1 MVNTVTLYKSLLQTL
16 MKLGGVEP
24 RKVEIEPGTV
34 MNFWVP
40 TKPKTEEIIQK
51 PRVVFV
57 HGFGADGI
65 LTHYS
70 VYVPDLL
77 FFGGSTTSARNRSPR
92 FQTECLATG
101 LRKLGVERCVV
112 VGLSYGGMIGFK
124 MGELYPDLV
133 QAIVVCGFM
142 EALTE
147 SLSSARL
154 KGLGQR
160 RWSDILLPATAEGV
174 KELFRVATHWLPPWI
189 PNRIFKDYFEVMFS
203 HRKEREELLEAMVI
217 KDEDFTPH
225 HYHQRIFVVWGDD
238 DKLFHLELK
247 AKLQYIEKAGHL
259 AQLER
264 PCVYNAHLKQ
274 ILASLT
280 TDKQL

>member
-16 MKLGGVEP
+16 MKLAGVEP

-51 PRVVFV
+51 PSVVFV

-65 LTHYS
+65 LTWMFQVFNLTSHYS

-77 FFGGSTTSARNRSPR
+77 FFGGSTTSARNRSLR

-124 MGELYPDLV
+124 MAELYPDLV
-133 QAIVVCGFM
+133 ESMVVSGSV

-147 SLSSARL
+147 SLSSTRL
-154 KGLGQR
+154 KGLGQK
-160 RWSDILLPATAEGV
+160 RWSDFLLPTTAEGV

-203 HRKEREELLEAMVI
+203 HRKEREELLEAMII

-225 HYHQRIFVVWGDD
+225 HYHQTIGRESETAIHREGRPPSSIREALCIQRAPQADSS
-238 DKLFHLELK
+238 LFNN
-247 AKLQYIEKAGHL
+247 
-259 AQLER
+259 R
-264 PCVYNAHLKQ
+264 
-274 ILASLT
+274 
-280 TDKQL
+280 

>member
-16 MKLGGVEP
+16 MKLAGVEP

-51 PRVVFV
+51 PSVVFV

-77 FFGGSTTSARNRSPR
+77 FFGGSTTSARNRSLR

-124 MGELYPDLV
+124 MAELYPDLV
-133 QAIVVCGFM
+133 ESMVVSGSV

-147 SLSSARL
+147 SLSSTRL
-154 KGLGQR
+154 KGLGQK
-160 RWSDILLPATAEGV
+160 RWSD
-174 KELFRVATHWLPPWI
+174 FCCPP
-189 PNRIFKDYFEVMFS
+189 PRRVMFS
-203 HRKEREELLEAMVI
+203 HRKEREELLEAMII

-225 HYHQRIFVVWGDD
+225 HYHQDIFVWGDD
-238 DKLFHLELK
+238 DKIFHLEIAHKLTEQLGEK